1 MFTSKPLHTAPW
13 HDSGTDPDNGAVNAA
28 LTVGSDRSVRQ
39 TGICQMADNY
49 VGFVDAG
56 VLRSLRKKYFRP
68 QTRVFWEWFEGLS
81 DTHLSGERP
90 LRVYWYDAIHAPTH
104 PDYPSQK
111 RWFDTLGNAHGVQLR
126 FGHLVAPPGVP
137 MHQKGVDTLLTLDL
151 VRHAGRADCSTAI
164 LLITDRDFVEAIR
177 VAQDFGVRVLIATPN
192 EHRIASELRQVVDG
206 IIEIPRVVLREMLP
220 PPPEKGTGGKGVPS
234 PQR

>member
-1 MFTSKPLHTAPW
+1 
-13 HDSGTDPDNGAVNAA
+13 
-28 LTVGSDRSVRQ
+28 
-39 TGICQMADNY
+39 MADNY

-68 QTRVFWEWFEGLS
+68 KTRVFWEWFEGLS

-104 PDYPSQK
+104 RAYPSQ
-111 RWFDTLGNAHGVQLR
+111 RRFFDALGEAHGVQLR
-126 FGHLVAPPGVP
+126 LGHLLDVPEVPGQ
-137 MHQKGVDTLLTLDL
+137 MRQKGVDTLLTLDL
-151 VRHAGRADCSTAI
+151 VRLAGRADCSTAI
-164 LLITDRDFVEAIR
+164 LVISDRDFVEAIR
-177 VAQDFGVRVLIATPN
+177 AAQDFGVRVLIATTN

-206 IIEIPRVVLREMLP
+206 VIEIPRVVVKEMLP

-234 PQR
+234 TQR